1 MDRPKD
7 AKELFN
13 LRHSSLRN
21 SIERIFGV
29 LKKRF
34 PILKQQLEY
43 EYILQGQLVTALC
56 CLHNFIRQEGDGKD
70 EFDLAGDED
79 LMETRQDRDEVQ
91 VSPVHKDITE
101 KEKRQAKSFRDKLA
115 EDMWIQYMKGTRNQE

>member
-43 EYILQGQLVTALC
+43 EYVLQGQLVTALC
-56 CLHNFIRQEGDGKD
+56 CLHNFIRKEGDGND
-70 EFDLAGDED
+70 GFDLSDNEDIAGTWQER
-79 LMETRQDRDEVQ
+79 EEVQ
-91 VSPVHKDITE
+91 APPVHKDVME
-101 KEKRQAKSFRDKLA
+101 KEKRQAKSF
-115 EDMWIQYMKGTRNQE
+115 